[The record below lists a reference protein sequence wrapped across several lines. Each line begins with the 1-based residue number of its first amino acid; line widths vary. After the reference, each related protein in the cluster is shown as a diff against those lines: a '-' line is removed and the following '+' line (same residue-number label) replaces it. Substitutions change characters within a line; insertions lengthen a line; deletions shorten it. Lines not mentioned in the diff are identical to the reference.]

1 MERLYDFSARKIL
14 LMLTEQERYADLL
27 INIGVNLQHGQ
38 GFAITA
44 ELAHAEFVRLLV
56 ASAYKAGAKFVRLVW
71 SDDLCTRARLVHS
84 QPEHLDYLPEYEIAA
99 QRESL
104 DEGWARIRITGA
116 EFPDAFGDVDPAA
129 MRRVQSV
136 RAQKMRFVTQA
147 IMSDAVPWCVAAV
160 PTPAWAKKVF
170 PSLSAEEGMAQLWR
184 HILHTVRAD
193 QPDPIAAWREHD
205 MRLNKVTQF
214 MARNQVRAVRFVD
227 EALADDGKPSTDLT
241 VGLTD
246 APNWVAASAVTSQGV
261 RFLPNM
267 PTEEVFTTPHRLRV
281 NGYARTSKPGFPLER
296 EIRDAYFK
304 FVDGEVVDFNAK
316 IGQDTLQQFFE
327 IKGTK
332 YLGEI
337 ALVDV
342 RSPINQS
349 GLTFYDTLFDENA
362 VCHMAFGTAYP
373 TGVAGAEAMN
383 EDEQL
388 AYGINKSDA
397 HEDLMI
403 GTPTMRVTGICANGR
418 EVLVMRDGRFVEEV
432 VGD

>member
-1 MERLYDFSARKIL
+1 MQ
-14 LMLTEQERYADLL
+14 TEQECYADLL
-27 INIGVNLQHGQ
+27 IKIGVNLQPGQ
-38 GFAITA
+38 GFVITA
-44 ELAHAEFVRLLV
+44 DLAHAPFVRLLA
-56 ASAYKAGAKFVRLVW
+56 ASAYNAGAKIVRHVW
-71 SDDLCTRARLVHS
+71 SDDPSTCVRLKHS
-84 QPEHLDYLPEYEIAA
+84 QPEYLDYIPEYEVVT
-99 QRESL
+99 QREIL
-104 DEGWARIRITGA
+104 DEGWARIRITGS
-116 EFPDAFGDVDPAA
+116 EFPDAFSEADPAA
-129 MRRVQSV
+129 MRRVQGV
-136 RAQKMRFVTQA
+136 RAQKLRFVTQA
-147 IMSDAVPWCVAAV
+147 VMADEVQWCVAAV

-170 PSLSAEEGMAQLWR
+170 PALAEAEGVAQLWQ

-193 QPDPIAAWREHD
+193 QPDPIAAWRAHD
-205 MRLNKVTQF
+205 VRLNKVTQF
-214 MARNQVRAVRFVD
+214 MAHNQVRAVHFVD
-227 EALADDGKPSTDLT
+227 EALADDGKPATDLT

-246 APNWVAASAVTSQGV
+246 APNWVAASASTPQGV

-304 FVDGEVVDFNAK
+304 FVDGEVVDFSAK
-316 IGQDTLQQFFE
+316 VGQDTLQQFFE

-337 ALVDV
+337 ALVDI

-373 TGVAGAEAMN
+373 TGVQGAQAMN

-403 GTPTMRVTGICANGR
+403 GTPTMRVTGICA
-418 EVLVMRDGRFVEEV
+418 DGRAVTMMRAGQFVDEV
-432 VGD
+432 IGD

>member
-1 MERLYDFSARKIL
+1 MQD
-14 LMLTEQERYADLL
+14 QQQRYADLL
-27 INIGVNLQHGQ
+27 IKIGVNLQPGQ
-38 GFAITA
+38 GLAITA
-44 ELAHAEFVRLLV
+44 ELGHAEFVRLLT
-56 ASAYKAGAKFVRLVW
+56 ASAYKAGAKYVRLVW
-71 SDDLCTRARLVHS
+71 NDDPSTCVRLLHS
-84 QPEHLDYLPEYEIAA
+84 QPDYLDYVPEYEVAT
-99 QRESL
+99 QRETL

-116 EFPDAFGDVDPAA
+116 EFPDAFSAADPAA
-129 MRRVQSV
+129 MRRVQGV

-147 IMSDAVPWCVAAV
+147 VMADEVQWCVAAA

-170 PSLSAEEGMAQLWR
+170 PALPADEAVAQLWG

-193 QPDPIAAWREHD
+193 QPDPIAAWQAHD
-205 MRLNKVTQF
+205 ARLNKVVQF
-214 MARNQVRAVRFVD
+214 MARHKVQ
-227 EALADDGKPSTDLT
+227 ALHFIDAAKAEDGQPATNLI
-241 VGLTD
+241 VHLTD
-246 APNWVAASAVTSQGV
+246 TPRWVAASAATPQGV

-267 PTEEVFTTPHRLRV
+267 PTEEVFTTPHRLKV

-304 FVDGEVVDFNAK
+304 FVDGEVVDFSAK
-316 IGQDTLQQFFE
+316 VGQDTLQQFFE

-332 YLGEI
+332 YLGEV

-362 VCHMAFGTAYP
+362 VCHIAFGTAYP
-373 TGVAGAEAMN
+373 TAVEGADKMS

-388 AYGINKSDA
+388 AYGLNKSDA

-403 GTPTMRVTGICANGR
+403 GTPTMQVTGICADGR
-418 EVLVMRDGRFVEEV
+418 EVTIMRDGQFVEEV
-432 VGD
+432 IG

>member
-1 MERLYDFSARKIL
+1 MQ
-14 LMLTEQERYADLL
+14 TEQERYADLL
-27 INIGVNLQHGQ
+27 IKIGVNLQPGQ
-38 GFAITA
+38 GFVITA
-44 ELAHAEFVRLLV
+44 DLAHAPFVRLLA
-56 ASAYKAGAKFVRLVW
+56 ASAYNAGAKIVRHVW
-71 SDDLCTRARLVHS
+71 SDDPSTCVRLKHS
-84 QPEHLDYLPEYEIAA
+84 QPEYLDYLPEFEVIT
-99 QRESL
+99 QREIL
-104 DEGWARIRITGA
+104 DEGWARIRITGS
-116 EFPDAFGDVDPAA
+116 EFPDAFSEADPAA
-129 MRRVQSV
+129 MRHVQGV
-136 RAQKMRFVTQA
+136 RAQKLRFVTQA
-147 IMSDAVPWCVAAV
+147 VMADEVQWCVAAV

-170 PSLSAEEGMAQLWR
+170 PALAEAEGVAQLWQ

-193 QPDPIAAWREHD
+193 QPDPIAAWRAHD
-205 MRLNKVTQF
+205 VRLNKVTQF
-214 MARNQVRAVRFVD
+214 MAHNQVRAVHFVD
-227 EALADDGKPSTDLT
+227 EALADDGKPATDLT

-246 APNWVAASAVTSQGV
+246 APNWVAASASTPQGV

-304 FVDGEVVDFNAK
+304 FVDGEVVDFSAK
-316 IGQDTLQQFFE
+316 VGQDTLQQFFE

-373 TGVAGAEAMN
+373 TGVQGAQAMN

-388 AYGINKSDA
+388 AYGINKSDT

-403 GTPTMRVTGICANGR
+403 GTPTMRVTGICA
-418 EVLVMRDGRFVEEV
+418 DGRAVTMMRAGQFVDEV
-432 VGD
+432 IGD

>member
-1 MERLYDFSARKIL
+1 MQ
-14 LMLTEQERYADLL
+14 TEQERYADLL
-27 INIGVNLQHGQ
+27 IKIGVNLQPGQ
-38 GFAITA
+38 GFVITA
-44 ELAHAEFVRLLV
+44 ELAHAPFVRLLA
-56 ASAYKAGAKFVRLVW
+56 ASAYKAGAKFVRHVW
-71 SDDLCTRARLVHS
+71 SDDPSTCVRLKHS
-84 QPEHLDYLPEYEIAA
+84 QPDYLDYLPDYEIAT
-99 QRESL
+99 QRQTL
-104 DEGWARIRITGA
+104 DEGWARIRITGS
-116 EFPDAFGDVDPAA
+116 EFPDAFGETDPAA

-136 RAQKMRFVTQA
+136 RAQKLRFVTQA
-147 IMSDAVPWCVAAV
+147 IMADAVPWCVAAV

-170 PSLSAEEGMAQLWR
+170 PALSADEGVAQLWQ

-193 QPDPIAAWREHD
+193 QPDPIAAWRAHD
-205 MRLNKVTQF
+205 ARLNGVVKF
-214 MARNQVRAVRFVD
+214 MAHYQVRAVRFVD
-227 EALADDGKPSTDLT
+227 AALADDGKPATDLT

-246 APNWVAASAVTSQGV
+246 TPNWVAASASTPQGV

-267 PTEEVFTTPHRLRV
+267 PTEEVFSTPHRLRV

-304 FVDGEVVDFNAK
+304 FVDGEVVDFNAAV
-316 IGQDTLQQFFE
+316 GQDTLQQFFE

-332 YLGEI
+332 FLGEI

-373 TGVAGAEAMN
+373 TGVFGAEAMS

-403 GTPTMRVTGICANGR
+403 GTATMRVTGLCADGR
-418 EVLVMRDGRFVEEV
+418 EVLVMQGGQFVEEV
-432 VGD
+432 AEVISK

>member
-1 MERLYDFSARKIL
+1 
-14 LMLTEQERYADLL
+14 
-27 INIGVNLQHGQ
+27 
-38 GFAITA
+38 
-44 ELAHAEFVRLLV
+44 
-56 ASAYKAGAKFVRLVW
+56 
-71 SDDLCTRARLVHS
+71 
-84 QPEHLDYLPEYEIAA
+84 
-99 QRESL
+99 
-104 DEGWARIRITGA
+104 
-116 EFPDAFGDVDPAA
+116 
-129 MRRVQSV
+129 
-136 RAQKMRFVTQA
+136 
-147 IMSDAVPWCVAAV
+147 
-160 PTPAWAKKVF
+160 
-170 PSLSAEEGMAQLWR
+170 
-184 HILHTVRAD
+184 
-193 QPDPIAAWREHD
+193 
-205 MRLNKVTQF
+205 
-214 MARNQVRAVRFVD
+214 VRAVRFVD
-227 EALADDGKPSTDLT
+227 EALADDGMPATDLT

-246 APNWVAASAVTSQGV
+246 APNWVAASAATPKGV

-304 FVDGEVVDFNAK
+304 FVDGEVVDFSAK
-316 IGQDTLQQFFE
+316 VGQDTLQQFFE
-327 IKGTK
+327 IKGAK

-373 TGVAGAEAMN
+373 TGVTGAEAMS

-403 GTPTMRVTGICANGR
+403 GTPTMRVTGLCANGR
-418 EVLVMRDGRFVEEV
+418 EVAVMREGRFVEEV
-432 VGD
+432 IG